1 MAGTTVVSAR
11 TLSTLMRCAALAF
24 SSSFSFN
31 ALTVTSPQRV
41 VIFINVLGS
50 GTASLIP
57 MRQNRRQ
64 VNESVTSAQRVSK
77 PSR

>member
-1 MAGTTVVSAR
+1 MVSAR

-24 SSSFSFN
+24 SSSRWFN

-41 VIFINVLGS
+41 VIFISVDGS
-50 GTASLIP
+50 GTESVIP
-57 MRQNRRQ
+57 IRQKRRQ
-64 VNESVTSAQRVSK
+64 VNESVTSPQRVSK